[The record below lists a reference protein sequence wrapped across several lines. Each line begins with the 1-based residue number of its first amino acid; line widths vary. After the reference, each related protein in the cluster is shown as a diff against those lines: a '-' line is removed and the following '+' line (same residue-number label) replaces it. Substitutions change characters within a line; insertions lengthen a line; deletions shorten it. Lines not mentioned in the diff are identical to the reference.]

1 MEEMY
6 DYLGRLQI
14 KRLYFTVASFCAA
27 IFYAQN
33 PRDTKPCLW
42 DFLSFIPISEK
53 GHRLFQVHFR
63 EGPYT
68 RFQAVMGK
76 SHGKG
81 AIMKNGS
88 GTMLSPRIEI

>member
-1 MEEMY
+1 LIVGKVSVSLERSLKETALK
-6 DYLGRLQI
+6 DGSLTERQSL
-14 KRLYFTVASFCAA
+14 FCG
-27 IFYAQN
+27 I
-33 PRDTKPCLW
+33 
-42 DFLSFIPISEK
+42 FLSFIPISEK

-63 EGPYT
+63 KGPYT

-81 AIMKNGS
+81 AITKNGS

>member
-14 KRLYFTVASFCAA
+14 KRVYFTVASFCAA

-42 DFLSFIPISEK
+42 DFLSFSTYPALNDVKDMQFSGIS
-53 GHRLFQVHFR
+53 GTGNAAWSR
-63 EGPYT
+63 
-68 RFQAVMGK
+68 
-76 SHGKG
+76 KG
-81 AIMKNGS
+81 AVRKRS
-88 GTMLSPRIEI
+88 RKRE